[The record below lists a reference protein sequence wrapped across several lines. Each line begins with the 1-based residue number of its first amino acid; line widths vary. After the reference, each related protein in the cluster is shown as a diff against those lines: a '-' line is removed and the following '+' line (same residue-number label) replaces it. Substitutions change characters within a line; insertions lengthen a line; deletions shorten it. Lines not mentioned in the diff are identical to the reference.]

1 VTALKADLHLHTREG
16 DAFIAYDACALI
28 ERAAREGYRVLAIT
42 NHDRLTFSRPLADFA
57 AERGVL
63 LVPGTEAT
71 IEGCH
76 VLLYN
81 FDVSLSLLRTFA
93 DLRKYRTPEWLV
105 VAPHPFF
112 PASFSLGARLR
123 RELDLF
129 DALEFSHFYTRRV
142 DFNARAVALSRATG
156 LPLVG
161 SSDGHLARQF
171 GPTHSVIE
179 SAPDLIAVLAA
190 VRKGRVRVVSR
201 PLTLPGLLGIGA
213 ELVAR
218 EAWSR
223 LAARRGGR
231 GDDLRREASADDLR
245 AASPAPSW
253 SRLDSGAAQR

>member
-1 VTALKADLHLHTREG
+1 VSALKADLHLHTREG
-16 DAFIAYDACALI
+16 DAFIAYDARTLI

-42 NHDRLTFSRPLADFA
+42 NHDRLTFDRRLADFA

-93 DLRKYRTPEWLV
+93 DLRKYRTPEWLI

-123 RELDLF
+123 EEIDVF
-129 DALEFSHFYTRRV
+129 DAVEFSHFYTRRV
-142 DFNARAVALSRATG
+142 DFNAPAVALSRAMG

-171 GPTHSVIE
+171 GSTHSVIE
-179 SAPDLIAVLAA
+179 SASDVTSVLAA
-190 VRKGRVRVVSR
+190 IRKGRVRVVSR
-201 PLTLPGLLGIGA
+201 PLTLPALLGIGL

-223 LAARRGGR
+223 LAGPRGATGTVDLER
-231 GDDLRREASADDLR
+231 EDDLRRTAREVTHLRPASHT
-245 AASPAPSW
+245 
-253 SRLDSGAAQR
+253 